1 MSSGKVPDECGP
13 VHRNK
18 TALWAVEGC
27 CLSQEGRD
35 LILEVD
41 DEVIRPVLGGHQA
54 RADLTLVC
62 GGGVRAAETGQPIA

>member
-1 MSSGKVPDECGP
+1 MSRGKVPDECGP

-27 CLSQEGRD
+27 CLGQEGRD

-41 DEVIRPVLGGHQA
+41 DEVIRPVFGGHQA

-62 GGGVRAAETGQPIA
+62 GRGVRAAGQPIA